1 MLGRQNP
8 ASLTR
13 WRFASVRPVIHLPR
27 NATSIRS
34 CPRFRTSGPGWL
46 IRVGGLF
53 GVWIALAFLV
63 AVAATNGPVRPAVD
77 SQAIAAI
84 QTRLTD
90 AQADLARAVSVSGSG
105 TNLPPGSTTA
115 EVIEFRS
122 SLQRLVRTY
131 QSHLDDFAALEATR
145 RRLDD
150 LDHAVKAWTGPATPP
165 PYSILQVDELRDA
178 IQSLGSRIAAAETAR
193 EVLARFLS
201 EAQANAKEAEED
213 IRRLSEKMEGTTEPP
228 AIMQLS
234 WQRKLA
240 ELRTRLAGANAAAYE
255 LRRQVVAEEL
265 VEHRQRLTFTHRQL
279 AMASQHVIFPATDL
293 EKVMA
298 SIDAERARLEE
309 EIQRA
314 EADLDARQRA
324 LNEARTEL
332 QNALARRL
340 TPVAGTAAADTTA
353 MTRLQ
358 AMVDLRS
365 AQAQTGSQRLAAL
378 RLLIDG
384 CGNNRLL
391 WQMRSAT
398 FGSRNLAEIQAA
410 YRRLERLNGLV
421 QSAKPYF
428 AVQLTLAANQ
438 IAEQQERLRN
448 LSVTDA
454 DASLVPERLAT
465 FEERDE
471 FYHRTL
477 RSLEKTERLVM
488 RWRESLDADREALPF
503 TTRVRDLFTSFS
515 SFATRLWRFEL
526 FVVEDT
532 VTVDGQ
538 SITGRRGVTVG
549 KVTVAILI
557 LVVGY
562 WISNLVARVLER
574 LAVSRLHIEANQAN
588 LIRRWARVVIVIGL
602 VIFSLISVKIPLTVF
617 AFAGGALAIGLGFG
631 MQNLLKNFI
640 SGIII
645 LFERPFRV
653 GDVLD
658 VGGQRG
664 TVTTVGI
671 RSSVLQRWDGTETL
685 IPNSLLLET
694 NVTNW
699 TYSNRSVRFSLMV
712 GVAYGSDTRRVSQI
726 LGEVADRHG
735 LVLKQPPP
743 QVLFLEFGDSALQFE
758 LRYWVDV
765 VHSNAAQIGSDL
777 RHMVGGAFAEHGI
790 VIAFPQRDL
799 RLRAEGPVQVQMIAT
814 PVPGPAAESP
824 SAPPPG
830 PPAASV

>member
-1 MLGRQNP
+1 MLLTVRAQSPVTNNP
-8 ASLTR
+8 AR
-13 WRFASVRPVIHLPR
+13 
-27 NATSIRS
+27 AT
-34 CPRFRTSGPGWL
+34 
-46 IRVGGLF
+46 
-53 GVWIALAFLV
+53 
-63 AVAATNGPVRPAVD
+63 VD
-77 SQAIAAI
+77 SQTVAAI
-84 QTRLTD
+84 QTRLAD
-90 AQADLARAVSVSGSG
+90 AQAELARAVSVNGTS
-105 TNLPPGSTTA
+105 TNLPPGTTA
-115 EVIEFRS
+115 SEVIEFRS

-131 QSHLDDFAALEATR
+131 QTHLDDLAALEATR

-150 LDHAVKAWTGPATPP
+150 LDHLVKSWTGPATPP
-165 PYSILQVDELRDA
+165 PYSLLQVDELRDA
-178 IQSLGSRIAAAETAR
+178 IQSLGARITAAETAQA
-193 EVLARFLS
+193 VLTRFIS
-201 EAQANAKEAEED
+201 EAQANAKESEED
-213 IRRLSEKMEGTTEPP
+213 IRRLSEKMEGTTEPA
-228 AIMQLS
+228 AIMRLS
-234 WQRKLA
+234 SQRKLA
-240 ELRTRLAGANAAAYE
+240 EMRSRLAGASAASYE
-255 LRRQVVAEEL
+255 LRRQVASEEL
-265 VEHRQRLTFTHRQL
+265 IEHRQRLAFTQRQL
-279 AMASQHVIFPATDL
+279 ALVSQHVIFPATDL
-293 EKVMA
+293 EKVMTG
-298 SIDAERARLEE
+298 IDAERARLEE

-324 LNEARTEL
+324 LTEARTEL
-332 QNALARRL
+332 QAALARRL
-340 TPVAGTAAADTTA
+340 AATTGGPPAADPATIV
-353 MTRLQ
+353 RLQ

-365 AQAQTGSQRLAAL
+365 AQAQTGSERLSAL
-378 RLLIDG
+378 RLLIDS
-384 CGNNRLL
+384 CGNKKLL
-391 WQMRSAT
+391 WQMRASN
-398 FGSRNLAEIQAA
+398 FGSRNLAEIQGA
-410 YRRLERLNGLV
+410 YRRLERLSALV
-421 QSAKPYF
+421 QAAKPYF
-428 AVQLTLAANQ
+428 AQQLTLAANQ

-448 LSVTDA
+448 LNVTDP

-465 FEERDE
+465 YEERGE
-471 FYHRTL
+471 YHRRAL
-477 RSLEKTERLVM
+477 RSVEQMERLVQ
-488 RWRESLDADREALPF
+488 RWRESLDTDREALPF

-526 FVVEDT
+526 FIVEDT

-538 SITGRRGVTVG
+538 AITGRRGVTVG

-557 LVVGY
+557 LVIGY
-562 WISNLVARVLER
+562 WISNLIARVFER
-574 LAVSRLHIEANQAN
+574 LAVRRLHIEANQAN

-699 TYSNRSVRFSLMV
+699 TYSNRSVRFTLTV

-726 LGEVADRHG
+726 LADVADRHG
-735 LVLKQPPP
+735 LVLKQPAP

-799 RLRAEGPVQVQMIAT
+799 RLRADGPVQVQMIVPQPHVPAGERSASAAPAERT
-814 PVPGPAAESP
+814 PP
-824 SAPPPG
+824 S
-830 PPAASV
+830 PPASA